1 MNIVVD
7 TNIIISGIFFGGN
20 PKRIINAILDSKV
33 NAYISKEILNEYFEI
48 INEMMFSKGES
59 IDLSFISLLI
69 DRFNIIET
77 TSKIDI
83 SRDPDDNKFIE
94 CAIDSNSIY
103 IVSGDDDLLSIKNY
117 HNIEI
122 ITAKEFCERHLK

>member
-48 INEMMFSKGES
+48 INEMIFSKGES

-94 CAIDSNSIY
+94 CAVDSNSIY

>member
-94 CAIDSNSIY
+94 CAVDSNSIY

>member
-94 CAIDSNSIY
+94 CAVDSNSIY

-122 ITAKEFCERHLK
+122 ITAKEFCERHL

>member
-48 INEMMFSKGES
+48 INEMMLSKGES

-77 TSKIDI
+77 TSKINI

-94 CAIDSNSIY
+94 CAVDSNSIY

>member
-20 PKRIINAILDSKV
+20 PKRIINAILNSKV

-94 CAIDSNSIY
+94 CAVDSNSIY

-122 ITAKEFCERHLK
+122 ITAKEFCERHL

>member
-20 PKRIINAILDSKV
+20 PERIINAILDSKV
-33 NAYISKEILNEYFEI
+33 NAFISKEILNEYIEI
-48 INEMMFSKGES
+48 INEMMLTKGEN
-59 IDLSFISLLI
+59 IDLGFISLLI

-77 TSKIDI
+77 KSKIEI

-94 CAIDSNSIY
+94 CALDSNSIY
-103 IVSGDDDLLSIKNY
+103 IVSGDDDLLSINNY
-117 HNIEI
+117 QNIEI